1 MTKEMIGPNDSFS
14 FEIDKLREL
23 MKTAGNQ
30 SWVDK
35 IDAVPEAKT
44 VRIDFKQGEK
54 YNRKNDF
61 IEPVSTVLDGGG
73 KPIHDTG
80 LKFNERDML
89 YLISNVEGVVR
100 TKGEQA
106 PKRDV
111 NSPAVM
117 GFFAMKDGDVYRIP
131 LKDYLLNLSQN
142 AHPDYLKNA
151 ELMKEYGI
159 KHILMVMRYPD
170 DRKMSSLKNFSPNN
184 VKNQKYFLDPY
195 YSPSLELFATDE
207 HGTFFFEGVDS
218 DVSACKT
225 AEERRPVIAES
236 VMASRLN
243 HAIETDWSRIEE
255 SKVFSNSYMVLEPKS
270 MELLLND
277 DNIYNRARLVGNVHN
292 NEYAFTS
299 IADIHNV
306 VSKAYGFKIT
316 AQAGDEYSLIVK
328 ELSETVR
335 AKYGITNDVDS
346 AVVNIAPLERDDRY
360 YDIQLSM
367 KDKDG
372 DLLQQCS
379 LMKHELNEILCG
391 VRAGIGFTR
400 SEEPKQPYYA
410 IKNEAHVLTENAQ
423 GNVVLGEAYMV
434 NISDL
439 KDRGNTELNATLDK
453 LKALGNDRV
462 LVSMKFDFDYIPNG
476 HTDALSRKFN
486 SMVGFDASNFPEM
499 NIYGFD
505 NEKGQAYDPD
515 MLKAIGMDEIKE
527 NADKV
532 RGMLVDSALKNE
544 HNYPRSAMN
553 YESASFHTLG
563 VKDVFALIDDNALK
577 HVDFEKRTYQY
588 KSEFNIACVNKAAK
602 NALKLKA
609 SGPRPH

>member
-14 FEIDKLREL
+14 FEIAKLRDL
-23 MKTAGNQ
+23 MKAAENQ
-30 SWVDK
+30 SWMDK

-61 IEPVSTVLDGGG
+61 IEPVSTVLDGSG
-73 KPIHDTG
+73 KPIYGTG

-89 YLISNVEGVVR
+89 YLISNVDDVVR

-207 HGTFFFEGVDS
+207 YGTFFFEGVDS
-218 DVSACKT
+218 DIAACKT
-225 AEERRPVIAES
+225 AEERRPLIAES

-255 SKVFSNSYMVLEPKS
+255 SKVFSNSYMVLDSKS

-277 DNIYNRARLVGNVHN
+277 DNIYNRARLVGNAHN
-292 NEYAFTS
+292 DEYAFTS
-299 IADIHNV
+299 IADIHQI
-306 VSKAYGFKIT
+306 VSKAYGFKVT
-316 AQAGDEYSLIVK
+316 AQAGDEYSLFVK
-328 ELSETVR
+328 ELSEPVK
-335 AKYGITNDVDS
+335 AKYGFTNEVENAS
-346 AVVNIAPLERDDRY
+346 VNIVPLERDDRY
-360 YDIQLSM
+360 CDIQLSM
-367 KDKDG
+367 KDKEG
-372 DLLQQCS
+372 DLLQQRS

-391 VRAGIGFTR
+391 VRAGMGFTR

-423 GNVVLGEAYMV
+423 GDVVLGEAYMV
-434 NISDL
+434 NISEL
-439 KDRGNTELNATLDK
+439 EARGNTELNATLNK
-453 LKALGNDRV
+453 LKALGNDKV

-476 HTDALSRKFN
+476 HTDALGRKFN
-486 SMVGFDASNFPEM
+486 SMVGFDASHFPEM
-499 NIYGFD
+499 NVYGFD

-515 MLKAIGMDEIKE
+515 MLKATSMEEIKE

-553 YESASFHTLG
+553 YESASLHTLG
-563 VKDVFALIDDNALK
+563 VNDVFALIDDNDLK
-577 HVDFEKRTYQY
+577 HVDFNKRTYQY
-588 KSEFNIACVNKAAK
+588 KSEFNITCVNKAAQS
-602 NALKLKA
+602 ALKLKS